1 MANKKAKK
9 KLLQQAGEVLY
20 NKFSF
25 NNIVYNVGEFAL
37 FRESQKSTIVGRIL
51 RILEKGGSKEVPN

>member
-9 KLLQQAGEVLY
+9 KLLQQAGEVIY

-25 NNIVYNVGEFAL
+25 DNIVYSVGEFAL